1 MIDIIQSEEE
11 TMNEK
16 LKVYDEKM
24 QKSQNSLEAELATI
38 RAGRA
43 NPNVLNKLTVDYYGI
58 PTPIQQVANISVPEA
73 RMIQIQPWEK
83 SLIKEIEKAIL
94 TSDIGINP
102 SNDGS
107 VIRLIFPELTEDRRK
122 ELVKDVKKKGEAA
135 KVAIRNIRRDGNDA
149 FKKLKGTDVSEDEIK
164 DLENELQKLT
174 DKYIANIDKVVE
186 AKSKE
191 VLTV

>member
-1 MIDIIQSEEE
+1 
-11 TMNEK
+11 MNEK

-24 QKSQNSLEAELATI
+24 QKTQNNLEAELATI

-135 KVAIRNIRRDGNDA
+135 KVAVRNIRRDGNDA

-174 DKYIANIDKVVE
+174 DKYIANVDKVVE

>member
-1 MIDIIQSEEE
+1 MIDIIESEEE